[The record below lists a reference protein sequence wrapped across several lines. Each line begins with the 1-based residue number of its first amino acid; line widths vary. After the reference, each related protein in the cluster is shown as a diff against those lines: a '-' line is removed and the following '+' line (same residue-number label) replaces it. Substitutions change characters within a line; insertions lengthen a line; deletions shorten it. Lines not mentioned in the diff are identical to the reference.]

1 MKTVTP
7 DLEPTVLERLR
18 AYAALFAP
26 DFPQSKPARW
36 AGVYLHGLLADGE
49 RKSIEPLSRR
59 VALPPDLH
67 SRDPE
72 QALQQFVNQSPW
84 DESAVL
90 TRYRALMAEHLAAPE
105 GVFVFDDTGIPKR
118 GRHSVGVSH
127 QYCGALGKRANCQV
141 AVTLHY
147 SGPRGHFPLSLRLHL
162 PESWTDDPRRMNA
175 AGVPE
180 AVRAHKTK
188 PQLALELLDRVRAEG
203 IAGGAVVADAGYG
216 NAGELRDGL
225 AERGLHYVVGVAPD
239 TVVYTEPPRWVR
251 RPKPLHGRTSQRW
264 WPAADSPRPI
274 AVGELAG
281 RLARERV
288 AWRDGTKGQ
297 LSAPFAWVRVWVAA
311 GWRHGVF
318 VQPPEQWLL
327 IEEQP
332 GGEIKCAL
340 SNLPPEAPVIEAV
353 RVWKQ
358 RWRVE
363 QGHQQMK
370 EELGLDHFEGRSW
383 RGFHHHAA
391 MVLLA
396 YGFLLLEQLRS
407 RPEPTGAGK
416 KGAPSDRSPSPRSAA
431 RSNGCSCRWPSPTA
445 LTAAA
450 NEHHI

>member
-1 MKTVTP
+1 MKTFTP
-7 DLEPTVLERLR
+7 TLDPAVLERLR
-18 AYAALFAP
+18 DYAAHFAP

-36 AGVYLHGLLADGE
+36 AGVYLQGLLTDGE
-49 RKSIEPLSRR
+49 RKSVEPLSRR
-59 VALPPDLH
+59 VALPPGLA

-72 QALQQFVNQSPW
+72 QALQQFVSQSPW
-84 DESAVL
+84 DEHKVL
-90 TRYRALMAEHLAAPE
+90 ARYRALMAEHFGSPA
-105 GVFVFDDTGIPKR
+105 GVFVLDDTGIPKR

-147 SGPRGHFPLSLRLHL
+147 SGPRGHFPLALRLHL
-162 PESWTDDPRRMNA
+162 PESWTGDARRMDA

-188 PQLALELLDRVRAEG
+188 PQIALELLDRARAEG

-225 AERGLHYVVGVAPD
+225 AERGLRYVVGVAPD
-239 TVVYTEPPRWVR
+239 TVVFTEPPRWVR

-288 AWRDGTKGQ
+288 AWRDGTKGR

-318 VQPPEQWLL
+318 VRPAEQWLL
-327 IEEQP
+327 VEEQP

-340 SNLPPEAPVIEAV
+340 SNLPPGAPVLEAV
-353 RVWKQ
+353 RLWKQ

-383 RGFHHHAA
+383 RGFHHHVAL
-391 MVLLA
+391 VILA
-396 YGFLLLEQLRS
+396 YGFLLLEQSRT
-407 RPEPTGAGK
+407 RPESSGSGK
-416 KGAPSDRSPSPRSAA
+416 KGAPGRR
-431 RSNGCSCRWPSPTA
+431 
-445 LTAAA
+445 
-450 NEHHI
+450 